1 MNHFTSA
8 HQNWTRKDQ
17 KISPQFS
24 LYVAFK
30 IQPLLFRLWLY
41 EASADM
47 ELCAHRGRLRHGG
60 LLGNDELLL
69 SDLAVARVV
78 EQLIC

>member
-47 ELCAHRGRLRHGG
+47 ELCAHRDTGVYWGTTSSFFPIWL
-60 LLGNDELLL
+60 
-69 SDLAVARVV
+69 
-78 EQLIC
+78 